1 MDHLLFCKN
10 HPDKIAKRHCK
21 KCDQNI
27 CNECVFDFHIEH
39 NSEIEKLEYSIDTKN
54 LKITQILSKDI
65 ESIINKSLN
74 DLKPQIYKLVL
85 EKTEEYIKNH
95 KNIQLKLSQK
105 PTPKQNIIKD
115 DSKNQSK
122 TTNSNPK
129 INERAKMF
137 EGIQKRESQKIYD
150 ENNPYAKKVEK
161 QKNVLSR
168 AKMFDQNK

>member
-1 MDHLLFCKN
+1 MDHLLFCIN

-21 KCDQNI
+21 KCDQNV

-39 NSEIEKLEYSIDTKN
+39 NLEIEKLEYSIDTKN

-85 EKTEEYIKNH
+85 EKTEEYIKDH
-95 KNIQLKLSQK
+95 KNIQLKLSHK
-105 PTPKQNIIKD
+105 PTPKQNINKGD
-115 DSKNQSK
+115 LKNQIK
-122 TTNSNPK
+122 TTNTNSN

-137 EGIQKRESQKIYD
+137 EGINKRESQKIYD
-150 ENNPYAKKVEK
+150 ENNPYAKKVDK
-161 QKNVLSR
+161 QKNVLSM
-168 AKMFDQNK
+168 AKIFDQNK